1 MHVRRPAAVL
11 RRRTDARK
19 VLSARNALANSK
31 TAESVLCQ
39 MTVEREE
46 FLSLS
51 DLVPQNHQRSVVQRS
66 RVIRKDVDN
75 AVQRRAK
82 RRAGLHKQIYPEMNC
97 AALVRGIAARAEQRR
112 SVNQPRLVIP
122 SNPGHRASAF
132 YLMKYFLRDRRRY
145 RSARIGAEKRA
156 AHAQV
161 KHHAR
166 RNPQIAFQYR

>member
-1 MHVRRPAAVL
+1 MAK
-11 RRRTDARK
+11 D
-19 VLSARNALANSK
+19 
-31 TAESVLCQ
+31 
-39 MTVEREE
+39 REE

-97 AALVRGIAARAEQRR
+97 AALVCGIAARAEQRR

-132 YLMKYFLRDRRRY
+132 YLMKYFLRDGWRY
-145 RSARIGAEKRA
+145 RSARIGAEERA
-156 AHAQV
+156 AGPQA
-161 KHHAR
+161 KHHPR
-166 RNPQIAFQYR
+166 RSLQIPFR